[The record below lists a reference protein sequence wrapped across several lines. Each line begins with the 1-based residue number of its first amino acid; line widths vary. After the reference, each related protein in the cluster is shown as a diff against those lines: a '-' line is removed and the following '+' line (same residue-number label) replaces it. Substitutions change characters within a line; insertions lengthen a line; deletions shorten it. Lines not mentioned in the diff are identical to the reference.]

1 LVVEQPFQRG
11 RLPLSYCTTR
21 NVRDGQDRPRR
32 PRATLLPG
40 PGRRAPAPGL
50 WPGLAL
56 PFSHYQRGF
65 APTGNC
71 ESPLWGI
78 DAWFKWQPGFINSFT
93 DYLHDAG
100 KDQPA
105 IVQSWIGFWTN
116 IVHVDPT
123 VFAYAVAVGETAIA
137 VALILGVFSNLTY
150 LVGVLLAAVIW
161 STAEGFGGPYQA
173 GSTDIGAAV
182 IYVLV
187 FAGLFL
193 SVAGLQVGLDRRLT
207 PRLGRWGVLASGWF
221 GGGGAKALIAR
232 PGQLGHAS

>member
-1 LVVEQPFQRG
+1 MALTKSETLSPW
-11 RLPLSYCTTR
+11 RLSGIGILR
-21 NVRDGQDRPRR
+21 IVFGIV
-32 PRATLLPG
+32 
-40 PGRRAPAPGL
+40 
-50 WPGLAL
+50 
-56 PFSHYQRGF
+56 
-65 APTGNC
+65 
-71 ESPLWGI
+71 WGI